1 MKTIITLIM
10 TLGIIQSSYAGFW
23 NQNKEAVTVGTIAAV
38 YGMTSSVEES
48 KMQNAVIYG
57 LGAGLLTYGI
67 KAYFQRDLDKG
78 HRKEISEYKK
88 VIKLQMLANQQN
100 RADGQDVGIG
110 VRVRTV
116 QPGKRLP
123 NGEIIGETVREGTRR
138 GELPLRRWGP

>member
-88 VIKLQMLANQQN
+88 VIKLQMLANQQKLSLLSHLCSRTKCFE
-100 RADGQDVGIG
+100 RAIKV
-110 VRVRTV
+110 TY
-116 QPGKRLP
+116 PK
-123 NGEIIGETVREGTRR
+123 
-138 GELPLRRWGP
+138 